1 MVAPSFRLSIPRPLT
16 KITET
21 ELLGR
26 NLILTLL
33 EDCDWPHGEFVLDIA
48 QEHRGLM
55 YQWVAGWRPTDDT
68 EVCLVVEDDVDIFP
82 GFYAWLKPRLERCA
96 ALFLV

>member
-33 EDCDWPHGEFVLDIA
+33 EDFDWPHGEFVAEIA
-48 QEHRGLM
+48 IEFAHRIADGL
-55 YQWVAGWRPTDDT
+55 VHEPIGGW
-68 EVCLVVEDDVDIFP
+68 L
-82 GFYAWLKPRLERCA
+82 A
-96 ALFLV
+96 AHG